1 MSMLTCRVVTGPETA
16 DGFLLAGVKVDAV
29 TTAAETEARLK
40 AAFEEK
46 DCGLLLVDEL
56 LLEEVGEALLRR
68 LERAV
73 LPIVV
78 PLPLDMKWCREK
90 RGMDYLLRLIRRSIG
105 YHMRLRK

>member
-1 MSMLTCRVVTGPETA
+1 MLTCRVVTGPETA
-16 DGFLLAGVKVDAV
+16 DGFMLAGVKVDAV
-29 TTAAETEARLK
+29 RTVAETEARVK
-40 AAFEEK
+40 AALEEK

-56 LLEEVGEALLRR
+56 LLDQVGEPLLRR
-68 LERAV
+68 LERAA

-78 PLPLDMKWCREK
+78 PLPLDMKWWREK

>member
-1 MSMLTCRVVTGPETA
+1 MLTCRVVTGPETA
-16 DGFLLAGVKVDAV
+16 DGFLLAGVKVDTV
-29 TTAAETEARLK
+29 RTADETEARLK
-40 AAFEEK
+40 AVLEEK

-56 LLEEVGEALLRR
+56 LLDEVGEPLLRR
-68 LERAV
+68 LERAA

-78 PLPLDMKWCREK
+78 PLPMEMKWWREK

>member
-1 MSMLTCRVVTGPETA
+1 MLTCRVVTGPETA
-16 DGFLLAGVKVDAV
+16 DGFLLAGVKVDTV
-29 TTAAETEARLK
+29 RTADETEARLK
-40 AAFEEK
+40 AVLEEK

-56 LLEEVGEALLRR
+56 LLDQVGEPLLRR
-68 LERAV
+68 LERAA

-78 PLPLDMKWCREK
+78 PLPLDMTWWREK